1 MPKPLS
7 KARLRAAWIVAIAVD
22 AIQIPVE
29 ATGLLGWLLGAGLD
43 VATMVVLTAL
53 VGFHWAF
60 LPSFVTEWI
69 PYIDYA
75 PLWTLAVMIAT
86 RNRIVPVPS
95 RPIPEGGSHEGEHR

>member
-1 MPKPLS
+1 MSRPL
-7 KARLRAAWIVAIAVD
+7 ATGRRRAAWIVAIAVD
-22 AIQIPVE
+22 AVQIPVE

-43 VATMVVLTAL
+43 VATMIALTLL

-86 RNRIVPVPS
+86 RNRAVPVPS
-95 RPIPEGGSHEGEHR
+95 HPIPGGGSHEGEHR

>member
-1 MPKPLS
+1 MSRPLS
-7 KARLRAAWIVAIAVD
+7 TGRRRAAWAVAIAVD
-22 AIQIPVE
+22 AVQIPVE

-43 VATMVVLTAL
+43 VATMIALTLL

-86 RNRIVPVPS
+86 RNRTGPVPS
-95 RPIPEGGSHEGEHR
+95 HPIPGGGSHEGEHR